1 MAKVPRAAHCY
12 HEEFRYPVT
21 VSGLSLLHHRQ
32 PRGMSMPKR
41 NFISKTS
48 DVRRK
53 VAFAFCAGFA
63 AFSAALTSPAAAQTI
78 IDEWHNVKPPAPP
91 ALKSVTVDP
100 KTTALLILDFN
111 GAQDPTKGPCNV
123 KTKPRCLASVPKVK
137 TLLDQARAK
146 EMLVVFSLAGVGEA
160 QDIATAL
167 APLAS
172 EPIVKSGP
180 DKFIGTNLRSIL
192 SDKGI
197 KTVIVTGT
205 ASEGAVLDTATDAA
219 LNGMNIVLPV
229 DGMSSTEFYGEQYVA
244 WHMVNAPGV
253 SQKTTLT
260 SIDRIKF

>member
-1 MAKVPRAAHCY
+1 MRD
-12 HEEFRYPVT
+12 
-21 VSGLSLLHHRQ
+21 SDLI
-32 PRGMSMPKR
+32 M
-41 NFISKTS
+41 KTS
-48 DVRRK
+48 GAGRK
-53 VAFAFCAGFA
+53 AAFAFCAGFSVLCA
-63 AFSAALTSPAAAQTI
+63 AFSPAVTSPASAQTI
-78 IDEWHNVKPPAPP
+78 IDEWQSVKPPAPP
-91 ALKSVTVDP
+91 ELKTVTVDP

-111 GAQDPTKGPCNV
+111 GAQDPTKGPCNE
-123 KTKPRCLASVPKVK
+123 KTKPRCLVSVPKVK

-146 EMLVVFSLAGVGEA
+146 EMLVVFSLAGVGQP

-180 DKFIGTNLRSIL
+180 DKFIGTNLRGIL

-219 LNGMNIVLPV
+219 LNGMNIILPV
-229 DGMSSTEFYGEQYVA
+229 DGMSSTEPYGEQYVA

>member
-1 MAKVPRAAHCY
+1 MQ
-12 HEEFRYPVT
+12 E
-21 VSGLSLLHHRQ
+21 
-32 PRGMSMPKR
+32 R
-41 NFISKTS
+41 NSIRKTNGR
-48 DVRRK
+48 VRR
-53 VAFAFCAGFA
+53 AGLA
-63 AFSAALTSPAAAQTI
+63 AGAALAVLCATFSVAWTSPAAAQTI
-78 IDEWHNVKPPAPP
+78 IDEWHKVKPPAPP
-91 ALKSVTVDP
+91 ELKSVTIDP

-111 GAQDPTKGPCNV
+111 GAQDPSKGPCN
-123 KTKPRCLASVPKVK
+123 KNTKPRCLVSVPKVK

-146 EMLVVFSLAGVGEA
+146 EMLVVFSLAGVGEP

-229 DGMSSTEFYGEQYVA
+229 DGMSSTEPYGEQYVA

>member
-1 MAKVPRAAHCY
+1 MRKSNGLRYEGSAIGRA
-12 HEEFRYPVT
+12 
-21 VSGLSLLHHRQ
+21 S
-32 PRGMSMPKR
+32 
-41 NFISKTS
+41 
-48 DVRRK
+48 
-53 VAFAFCAGFA
+53 FALCAGFA
-63 AFSAALTSPAAAQTI
+63 VLCAGFSVAFPSAAAAQTI
-78 IDEWHNVKPPAPP
+78 IDDWQNVKPPAPP
-91 ALKSVTVDP
+91 ELKQVTVDP
-100 KTTALLILDFN
+100 KMTALLILDFN
-111 GAQDPTKGPCNV
+111 GAQDPTKGPCN
-123 KTKPRCLASVPKVK
+123 KNTKPRCLASVPKVK

-146 EMLVVFSLAGVGEA
+146 EMLVVFSLAGTGQA

-172 EPIVKSGP
+172 EPVVKSGA
-180 DKFIGTNLRSIL
+180 DKFIGTNLRGIL

-197 KTVIVTGT
+197 KTIIVTGT

-229 DGMSSTEFYGEQYVA
+229 DGMSSTELYGEQYVA

>member
-1 MAKVPRAAHCY
+1 MGTLMRKSNGL
-12 HEEFRYPVT
+12 RYEG
-21 VSGLSLLHHRQ
+21 SA
-32 PRGMSMPKR
+32 
-41 NFISKTS
+41 ISK
-48 DVRRK
+48 
-53 VAFAFCAGFA
+53 AGFALCAGLAVLCAGFSA
-63 AFSAALTSPAAAQTI
+63 AFPSPAAAQTI
-78 IDEWHNVKPPAPP
+78 IDDWQNVKPPAPP
-91 ALKSVTVDP
+91 ELKQVTVDP

-111 GAQDPTKGPCNV
+111 GAQDPTKGPCNE

-146 EMLVVFSLAGVGEA
+146 EMLVVFSLAGAGQA
-160 QDIATAL
+160 PDIATAL

-197 KTVIVTGT
+197 KTLIVTGT

-229 DGMSSTEFYGEQYVA
+229 DGMSSTELYGEQYVA

>member
-1 MAKVPRAAHCY
+1 MQERNSIGKTGGKARRMGLAAGGACA
-12 HEEFRYPVT
+12 
-21 VSGLSLLHHRQ
+21 
-32 PRGMSMPKR
+32 
-41 NFISKTS
+41 I
-48 DVRRK
+48 
-53 VAFAFCAGFA
+53 FCA
-63 AFSAALTSPAAAQTI
+63 AFSPAATSMASAQTI
-78 IDEWHNVKPPAPP
+78 IDEWHQVKPPAPP
-91 ALKSVTVDP
+91 ELKPVTVDP

-111 GAQDPTKGPCNV
+111 GAQDPSKGPCN
-123 KTKPRCLASVPKVK
+123 KNTKPRCLASVPKVK
-137 TLLDQARAK
+137 ALLDRARAK
-146 EMLVVFSLAGVGEA
+146 EMLVVFSLAGVGEP

-180 DKFIGTNLRSIL
+180 DKFIDTNLRSIL

-229 DGMSSTEFYGEQYVA
+229 DGMSSTELYGEQYVA

>member
-1 MAKVPRAAHCY
+1 MQ
-12 HEEFRYPVT
+12 E
-21 VSGLSLLHHRQ
+21 
-32 PRGMSMPKR
+32 R
-41 NFISKTS
+41 NSIRNTGGR
-48 DVRRK
+48 VRK
-53 VAFAFCAGFA
+53 AGFA
-63 AFSAALTSPAAAQTI
+63 FGAAFAVLCATFSPALNSPVSAQTI
-78 IDEWHNVKPPAPP
+78 IDDWQKVKPPAPP
-91 ALKSVTVDP
+91 ELKDVTVDP

-111 GAQDPTKGPCNV
+111 GAQDPTKGPCNA

-137 TLLDQARAK
+137 SLLDQARAK
-146 EMLVVFSLAGVGEA
+146 EMLVVFSLGGAGEA
-160 QDIATAL
+160 PDIATAL

-180 DKFIGTNLRSIL
+180 NKFIGTNLRSIL

-197 KTVIVTGT
+197 KTIIVTGT

-229 DGMSSTEFYGEQYVA
+229 DGMSSTELYGEQYVA

>member
-1 MAKVPRAAHCY
+1 MHRSNGLRYGGGAIGRAGFVLCASFAVLCA
-12 HEEFRYPVT
+12 
-21 VSGLSLLHHRQ
+21 GLSAIF
-32 PRGMSMPKR
+32 P
-41 NFISKTS
+41 
-48 DVRRK
+48 
-53 VAFAFCAGFA
+53 
-63 AFSAALTSPAAAQTI
+63 SPAAAQTI
-78 IDEWHNVKPPAPP
+78 IDEWQTVKPPAPP
-91 ALKSVTVDP
+91 ELKTVTVDP
-100 KTTALLILDFN
+100 ETTALLILDFN
-111 GAQDPTKGPCNV
+111 GAQDPTKGPCN
-123 KTKPRCLASVPKVK
+123 KNTKPRCLASVPKVK

-146 EMLVVFSLAGVGEA
+146 EMLVVFSLAGVGQA

-172 EPIVKSGP
+172 EPVVKSGP

-205 ASEGAVLDTATDAA
+205 AAEGAVLDTATDAA

-229 DGMSSTEFYGEQYVA
+229 DGMSSTELYGEQYVA

-253 SQKTTLT
+253 AQKTALT